1 MRLAMN
7 ITLAIAATLAIPAL
21 FAATSDSSHPFTIT
35 ISAPQ
40 NTIKVGDDIL
50 IHVVL
55 TNVSDHGISIPPKT
69 LDATCDYIIQIQG
82 EKGLISSKPDCSG
95 SHIMGI
101 RQLKPGESVEG
112 NITLSDIIHYD
123 SKMDD
128 MVKTFDFTSPGEYVI
143 QLSRHISD
151 DPDKEV
157 VKSNNLTITV
167 TE

>member
-1 MRLAMN
+1 MRLARK
-7 ITLAIAATLAIPAL
+7 ISLVIAAIAAVPAI
-21 FAATSDSSHPFTIT
+21 FATTSDSKQPFSIT

-40 NTIKVGDDIL
+40 ASIKVGDDIL

-55 TNVSDHGISIPPKT
+55 TNISDHGISIPPKT
-69 LDATCDYIIQIQG
+69 LDATCDYFIQIQG

-112 NITLSDIIHYD
+112 DISLGEISHYD
-123 SKMDD
+123 SKVGD
-128 MVKTFDFTSPGEYVI
+128 MVKVFDFTSPGEYEV
-143 QLSRHISD
+143 QLSRHIAD
-151 DPDKEV
+151 DPAKEIL
-157 VKSNNLTITV
+157 KFNKITIKI